1 MVQRELKD
9 AQALHKA
16 GNSFVGDEV
25 VKDRLQEVCK
35 PSF

>member
-1 MVQRELKD
+1 MIQGELKN

-16 GNSFVGDEV
+16 GNSFVRDEV
-25 VKDRLQEVCK
+25 VKDRLQEVGK